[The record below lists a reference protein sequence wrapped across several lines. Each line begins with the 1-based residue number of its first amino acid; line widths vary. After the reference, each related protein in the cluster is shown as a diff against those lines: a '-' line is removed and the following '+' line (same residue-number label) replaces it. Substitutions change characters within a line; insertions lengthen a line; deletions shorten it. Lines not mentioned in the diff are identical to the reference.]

1 MGESDARYRNRTGD
15 NDRQLSGKGYFRS
28 ISGHACHDRACH
40 EYNVFLGVE
49 KMLRYILK
57 RLLIMV
63 VTVWIIVTLTF
74 ILMVSLPGSPLNSD
88 QTTNETVQANLEA
101 YYNLDKPYYIQYLSY
116 LKSIVTFDFGP
127 SIKQPNETVNDL
139 LGRGFPISLELG
151 LITIIVAVVSG
162 IILGIIAALRHNG
175 IVDYAAMSFAV
186 LGISIPN
193 FVLATLLIQQLAVNM
208 KLLPVA
214 TWSSPAHM
222 VLPVIALATGP
233 MAIIA
238 RLTRS
243 TMLEVLTQ
251 DYIKMA
257 RAKGLSPWK
266 IVFKHAL
273 KNALMPVVTI
283 MGTLLAG
290 ILTGTFVIEKIFAIP
305 GMGRYFVE
313 SINQRD
319 YPVIMGTTVF
329 YSVFLIFMLFLV
341 DVAYGI
347 LDPRMKIHKQK
358 GD

>member
-1 MGESDARYRNRTGD
+1 
-15 NDRQLSGKGYFRS
+15 
-28 ISGHACHDRACH
+28 
-40 EYNVFLGVE
+40 
-49 KMLRYILK
+49 MLRYILK

-63 VTVWIIVTLTF
+63 ITLWIIVTLTF
-74 ILMVSLPGSPLNSD
+74 ILMVSIPGSPFNSERG
-88 QTTNETVQANLEA
+88 TNEAVQANLEA
-101 YYNLDKPYYIQYLSY
+101 HYNLDEPYVIQYFLY

-127 SIKQPNETVNDL
+127 SIKQPSQTVNDM
-139 LGRGFPISLELG
+139 LGRGFPISFELG
-151 LITIIVAVVSG
+151 IITIIVAVISG
-162 IILGIIAALRHNG
+162 VTLGIFAALKHNKV
-175 IVDYAAMSFAV
+175 IDYMAMGFAV

-193 FVLATLLIQQLAVNM
+193 FVLATLLIQQLAVNYE
-208 KLLPVA
+208 LFPVA
-214 TWSSPAHM
+214 RWLSPAHM
-222 VLPVIALATGP
+222 ILPVTALATGP

-266 IVFKHAL
+266 IVIKHAL

-290 ILTGTFVIEKIFAIP
+290 ILTGTFVIEKIFAVP
-305 GMGRYFVE
+305 GMGKYFVE

-329 YSVFLIFMLFLV
+329 YSAFLIIMLFLV
-341 DVAYGI
+341 DLAYGI
-347 LDPRMKIHKQK
+347 LDPRIKLHKK
-358 GD
+358 GGE

>member
-1 MGESDARYRNRTGD
+1 
-15 NDRQLSGKGYFRS
+15 
-28 ISGHACHDRACH
+28 
-40 EYNVFLGVE
+40 
-49 KMLRYILK
+49 MLKYIAK
-57 RLLIMV
+57 RLLIMAITLWV
-63 VTVWIIVTLTF
+63 IVTLTF
-74 ILMVSLPGSPLNSD
+74 VLMVTIPGSPLNSERN
-88 QTTNETVQANLEA
+88 TNETVQANLEA
-101 YYNLDKPYYIQYLSY
+101 HYNLDEPYYVQYFLY
-116 LKSIVTFDFGP
+116 IKSIVTFDFGP
-127 SIKQPNETVNDL
+127 SIKQPNQTVNEL
-139 LGRGFPISLELG
+139 LGRGFPISFELG
-151 LITIIVAVVSG
+151 ILTIIVALISG
-162 IILGIIAALRHNG
+162 ITLGILAALKHNG
-175 IVDYAAMSFAV
+175 IIDYLAISIAV

-193 FVLATLLIQQLAVNM
+193 FVLATLLIQKLAVDWN
-208 KLLPVA
+208 LLPPA

-222 VLPVIALATGP
+222 ILPIIALATGP

-266 IVFKHAL
+266 IVVKHAL
-273 KNALMPVVTI
+273 RNALMPVVTI

-329 YSVFLIFMLFLV
+329 YSAFLIFMLFLV
-341 DVAYGI
+341 DIVYGI
-347 LDPRMKIHKQK
+347 LDPRIKIHKK
-358 GD
+358 GGA